1 VEYEIGASSQRTA
14 LLPHLAEADHR
25 QWHTY
30 LSDSGIK
37 DQIKEKLEPGGTSD
51 WLGSADQSRT
61 GRTGMSVCQLI
72 ENSRE
77 SYLFKSISGRSF
89 FLKFRLQLFE

>member
-1 VEYEIGASSQRTA
+1 VEYEIGASSPRTA

-37 DQIKEKLEPGGTSD
+37 DQIKEKFEPGGTSD
-51 WLGSADQSRT
+51 WLGSAD
-61 GRTGMSVCQLI
+61 
-72 ENSRE
+72 
-77 SYLFKSISGRSF
+77 
-89 FLKFRLQLFE
+89 